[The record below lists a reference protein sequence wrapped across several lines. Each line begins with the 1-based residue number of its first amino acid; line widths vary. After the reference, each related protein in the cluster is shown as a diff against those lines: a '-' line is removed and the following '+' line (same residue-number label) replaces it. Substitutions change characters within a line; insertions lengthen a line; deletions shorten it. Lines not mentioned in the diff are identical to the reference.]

1 MNYDINFKVKVEG
14 IDFWV
19 EPYNCSANTTWNVR
33 EMIRKSTGL
42 PWNNCKNNGLCID
55 IIPHIEKGVE
65 ELELHPEKYEQYEA
79 DNGWG
84 TVDGTLNFFIQ
95 ILREWEYF
103 KMFYPELE
111 NIATFWIE

>member
-42 PWNNCKNNGLCID
+42 P
-55 IIPHIEKGVE
+55 
-65 ELELHPEKYEQYEA
+65 
-79 DNGWG
+79 
-84 TVDGTLNFFIQ
+84 
-95 ILREWEYF
+95 
-103 KMFYPELE
+103 
-111 NIATFWIE
+111 

>member
-1 MNYDINFKVKVEG
+1 M
-14 IDFWV
+14 
-19 EPYNCSANTTWNVR
+19 
-33 EMIRKSTGL
+33 
-42 PWNNCKNNGLCID
+42 
-55 IIPHIEKGVE
+55 
-65 ELELHPEKYEQYEA
+65 HPEKYEQYEA

>member
-1 MNYDINFKVKVEG
+1 MLIVLTANGCAFQTETL
-14 IDFWV
+14 IDKK
-19 EPYNCSANTTWNVR
+19 
-33 EMIRKSTGL
+33 I
-42 PWNNCKNNGLCID
+42 
-55 IIPHIEKGVE
+55 
-65 ELELHPEKYEQYEA
+65 EA